1 MIQLQSIIKP
11 EQLFWRQVCMTSLA
25 QIWQCGLCL
34 SVVSAAPATFCDLV
48 SHVEKDCRCDGCLMK
63 GCTTS
68 MLMSMPWTAKAG
80 IAKNCRIH
88 CFLWQFWRKF
98 DKVIDKVIDGFSTF
112 RNVSLCFSW
121 HLLAGQSPLHLAAK
135 AGLGDV
141 MHWLAAKASSSSSLS
156 NTGKH
161 TGNLRKFSDV

>member
-25 QIWQCGLCL
+25 QIWQCGLCFSVL
-34 SVVSAAPATFCDLV
+34 SEAPAKF
-48 SHVEKDCRCDGCLMK
+48 CLMK

-80 IAKNCRIH
+80 IAKNNRIH
-88 CFLWQFWRKF
+88 TNPLFSLTVLTEVWQSHWRKF
-98 DKVIDKVIDGFSTF
+98 LYVSLRFSTCF
-112 RNVSLCFSW
+112 WQGNHLCIW
-121 HLLAGQSPLHLAAK
+121 RRKLAWEMWCTG
-135 AGLGDV
+135 
-141 MHWLAAKASSSSSLS
+141 WLPRHPHHPHSATQEILQQ
-156 NTGKH
+156 H

>member
-11 EQLFWRQVCMTSLA
+11 EKNEQLFWRQVCMTSLA
-25 QIWQCGLCL
+25 QIWQCGLCIFC
-34 SVVSAAPATFCDLV
+34 VVSEAPA
-48 SHVEKDCRCDGCLMK
+48 KICLMK

-88 CFLWQFWRKF
+88 MNPLFSLTLLTEVWQSHWQSHWRFLYVSKR
-98 DKVIDKVIDGFSTF
+98 FSMF
-112 RNVSLCFSW
+112 
-121 HLLAGQSPLHLAAK
+121 LAGQSPLHLAAK

-141 MHWLAAKASSSSSLS
+141 MHWLAAKASFS
-156 NTGKH
+156 NIATH
-161 TGNLRKFSDV
+161 RKSWEV